1 MSVRLREKR
10 AAGVEI
16 RVGRCKRLDCGAAAK
31 SLLTWLSASHV
42 TIYRT
47 APLGVGDRVETD
59 YRMPIVS

>member
-1 MSVRLREKR
+1 
-10 AAGVEI
+10 
-16 RVGRCKRLDCGAAAK
+16 VGRCKRLDCGAAAK

-42 TIYRT
+42 TIYPT